1 MYIMP
6 QPVKQVIQVP
16 FLLLFKVTYIHFVLQ
31 GEYAGFDEK
40 QLTCQNG
47 GKGQVM
53 TEIKKK
59 HDMYVYSILHVII
72 IIIN

>member
-1 MYIMP
+1 MCPSHVHQATTCKTGQTGTLPI
-6 QPVKQVIQVP
+6 VV
-16 FLLLFKVTYIHFVLQ
+16 KVTCTLT

-53 TEIKKK
+53 AEIKKA
-59 HDMYVYSILHVII
+59 HDM
-72 IIIN
+72 